1 MTASTAAPTPT
12 PTDGQPP
19 VRPQTGGQSVVREK
33 RARLLDTLLLITL
46 IGIIAGLLIATGLD
60 TGISYE
66 FFALGAALAILI
78 IYQINR
84 RGDERARDLEEKVLR
99 ERELST
105 TLEHFVTDRTVA
117 LIEAQRVLQRMW
129 DLGHEISAELHP
141 ERVLQRF
148 MEAVMDI
155 EQCEGVV
162 LALAHESGTVRVFA
176 ASGDGSPFMGLEL
189 PVDASGLGRVA
200 RTGVSLA
207 VPDIEAQSDLMHP
220 TGMQLLRER
229 GIVAVAIVPLR
240 RQQHNAGAV
249 AILSRRRREWTDAEL
264 QRIEAMVDMLSVAR
278 ANAELVENLRKAES
292 RYRTLFRAAP
302 DAVLTILQGGDIR
315 EANDCAR
322 DLTGIDAESL
332 LGGQLLDLVVP
343 EDRVVLQQAL
353 DAAFRGA
360 QARLELRFP
369 REQGTRVVAV
379 ALTGL
384 PDADPP
390 SVLLLGR
397 DITGERELR
406 SRLMETERLAAI
418 GELVAGVAHEVNN
431 PLGSISAFAQLLL
444 RDATLVGEH
453 RESVEVIRSETLR
466 ASQVVKDLLAF
477 ARRSPSE
484 RHAIDLNDVV
494 ERSVRLRGYQLATG
508 HVQLDL
514 QLASALPSVDGD
526 QRQLQ
531 QVVLNLVTNAIQ
543 AMAPQAAGTLRVATR
558 VEGSDVVLEVS
569 DTGTGVPVSV
579 RPHIFEPFFTT
590 KPEGEGTGLGL
601 SVSYGIVVA
610 HGGRIELM
618 DSPPGT
624 GATFVAKFP
633 AVVDAATWRTSGETS
648 APAPRSPLR
657 GLRVLIVDDEPSL
670 RTSVEA
676 FGRMRGFSVVMAEDG
691 FAGLRAVEGQT
702 FDAVVCDLRMPG
714 MDGLAFHEALRT
726 SRPGLAERTIFI
738 TGDVMDV
745 SARLGPI
752 ARQPVLPK
760 PFTFERL
767 EEALVSVVRGE
778 RPTGVTIRGQLAS
791 PPDVS

>member
-1 MTASTAAPTPT
+1 MTAPERPADLPRPRISTGTVAA
-12 PTDGQPP
+12 
-19 VRPQTGGQSVVREK
+19 VRER
-33 RARLLDTLLLITL
+33 RARRLDWVLQVTA
-46 IGIIAGLLIATGLD
+46 IGIISGLLVASALD
-60 TGISYE
+60 IGVSYE
-66 FFALGAALAILI
+66 LVALGAVLVLLVTQRVI
-78 IYQINR
+78 R
-84 RGDERARDLEEKVLR
+84 RGDERARALEEKVLL

-117 LIEAQRVLQRMW
+117 LTEAQRVLQRMW

-141 ERVLQRF
+141 ARVLQRF

-155 EQCEGVV
+155 EQCDGVV

-176 ASGDGSPFMGLEL
+176 ASGDGAPFMGMEL
-189 PVDASGLGRVA
+189 PIAGSGFGQVIRSGA
-200 RTGVSLA
+200 PLA
-207 VPDIEAQSDLMHP
+207 VPDIAAQPDLLHP
-220 TGMQLLRER
+220 QAMELLRAHD
-229 GIVAVAIVPLR
+229 IHAVAIVPLR

-249 AILSRRRREWTDAEL
+249 AILARRRRDWADVAL
-264 QRIEAMVDMLSVAR
+264 RRIEAMVDMLSVAR

-292 RYRTLFRAAP
+292 RFRTLFRAAP

-322 DLTGIDAESL
+322 DLTGVAAESL
-332 LGGQLLDLVVP
+332 VGGALLDLVVP
-343 EDRVVLQQAL
+343 EDRPVLQQAL

-360 QARLELRFP
+360 QARLEIRFP
-369 REQGTRVVAV
+369 REQGTRVIAV

-397 DITGERELR
+397 DITGEREMR

-444 RDATLVGEH
+444 RDATLVGDH

-508 HVQLDL
+508 HVQLEL
-514 QLASALPSVDGD
+514 RLASALPNVDGD

-543 AMAPQAAGTLRVATR
+543 AMAPQTTGTLRIATR
-558 VEGSDVVLEVS
+558 VDGTDVVLEVS
-569 DTGTGVPVSV
+569 DTGTGVPMSV

-601 SVSYGIVVA
+601 SVSYGIIAA
-610 HGGRIELM
+610 HGGRIQLV
-618 DSPPGT
+618 DTPPGT
-624 GATFVAKFP
+624 GATFVMTFP
-633 AVVDAATWRTSGETS
+633 AAVDVMTGRPSGEHARAVT
-648 APAPRSPLR
+648 RSPLQ

-670 RTSVEA
+670 RSSVEA
-676 FGRMRGFSVVMAEDG
+676 FGRLRGFSVVTAEDG

-714 MDGLAFHEALRT
+714 MDGLAFHEALRS

-745 SARLGPI
+745 SGRLGPVS
-752 ARQPVLPK
+752 RQPVLPK

-767 EEALVSVVRGE
+767 EEALAGVVRGD
-778 RPTGVTIRGQLAS
+778 RPSGVTIRDQVES
-791 PPDVS
+791 PPVVA